1 MTFSKFAAIAAAHR
15 PDAVVHAHGAFGGV
29 PDVAVYFIRPDGRH
43 SKVYHYRGSYADIL
57 NRLGIRVITSTDMAT
72 AEYLLRLAKE
82 THGKPG
88 LFSKGKP
95 VDQSEEIARLESL
108 LERHKSDEFVR
119 DWE

>member
-43 SKVYHYRGSYADIL
+43 SKVYHYHGSYADIL
-57 NRLGIRVITSTDMAT
+57 NRLGM
-72 AEYLLRLAKE
+72 AKE
-82 THGKPG
+82 ANGKPG

-108 LERHKSDEFVR
+108 LERYKSDEFVR